1 MDSVCD
7 FQRFVIETQENK
19 LRLDVYL
26 AMVTPYTRSYIK
38 SLIDKGHVTV
48 NGKNE
53 KAGRALKSG
62 DIVDVNVPADREC
75 DLQPEDIPLDI
86 LYEDDSIAVINKPR
100 GMVIHPGGGVYSGT
114 LVNALLYRLGS
125 LSTINGVIRPGIVH
139 RLDKD
144 TTGVMV
150 VAKNDA
156 AHLSLSSQIAQR
168 TVVKKYVALLE
179 GNLPEDKGNVTTYID
194 RNPKDRKLMSV
205 CDSGRIAITDYE
217 VLKRYKNNC
226 LVSFIIHTGRT
237 HQIRVHAKYL
247 GYPVVGDA
255 SYGYKKQRF
264 NLSGQLLHS
273 KYLQFTHPVNGL
285 RMEFEAPLPEDFRK
299 ILNLLDANESV

>member
-205 CDSGRIAITDYE
+205 CDSGRIAIQ
-217 VLKRYKNNC
+217 K
-226 LVSFIIHTGRT
+226 
-237 HQIRVHAKYL
+237 
-247 GYPVVGDA
+247 
-255 SYGYKKQRF
+255 
-264 NLSGQLLHS
+264 
-273 KYLQFTHPVNGL
+273 
-285 RMEFEAPLPEDFRK
+285 
-299 ILNLLDANESV
+299 